1 MGDYIL
7 LKKTELLV
15 YIMYETVVAEQRS
28 MDEKTKQERLQASKD
43 LRDSMKDFRDYLAEV
58 TEELEK
64 SYKNYRSNEL
74 AGYYSRFFGKIE
86 GWFVLKILNH
96 NKRKC
101 ERYAAIEKRI
111 TMKLTGIIYR
121 LSI

>member
-7 LKKTELLV
+7 LKKTERLAN
-15 YIMYETVVAEQRS
+15 IMFEVVSSENRS

-43 LRDSMKDFRDYLAEV
+43 LRDSMNDFREDLDSRK
-58 TEELEK
+58 EELNV
-64 SYKNYRSNEL
+64 SFMNYRSNESE
-74 AGYYSRFFGKIE
+74 GFYSGFFGKIE
-86 GWFVLKILNH
+86 GWFVIKILNF
-96 NKRKC
+96 RKKKYEEY
-101 ERYAAIEKRI
+101 ERLERQI